1 MRRNRP
7 HAAHAIAGHVL
18 ENSLAAGTSIFHYW
32 LYYWTSFTAVLVL
45 MLLAFWEQSA
55 VPSIENDL
63 EDKAVRGTI
72 AGAICLMILW
82 YCTIQV
88 YITLEMVLL
97 LFIGVSLVLK
107 LVWRGPIVFLKSRN
121 VLTVST
127 CMAPCMSIHTLSWL
141 PQVLILLVMFA
152 EALAIL
158 SRNQRHFRITRALRP
173 YFLLDTYLMAGA
185 RRYFVEHQTVH
196 HVSMSSYITTQDCE
210 TDH

>member
-1 MRRNRP
+1 
-7 HAAHAIAGHVL
+7 
-18 ENSLAAGTSIFHYW
+18 
-32 LYYWTSFTAVLVL
+32 
-45 MLLAFWEQSA
+45 
-55 VPSIENDL
+55 
-63 EDKAVRGTI
+63 
-72 AGAICLMILW
+72 MILW

-107 LVWRGPIVFLKSRN
+107 LVWRGPIDFLKSRN

-196 HVSMSSYITTQDCE
+196 HVECHHTSLHRIVRQIIKCAKYIIDVMFILFFLIGLASLIGKCYFLCDSSFNIMQVSSSSLILIQQ
-210 TDH
+210 

>member
-1 MRRNRP
+1 M
-7 HAAHAIAGHVL
+7 
-18 ENSLAAGTSIFHYW
+18 
-32 LYYWTSFTAVLVL
+32 
-45 MLLAFWEQSA
+45 
-55 VPSIENDL
+55 PSIENDL

-107 LVWRGPIVFLKSRN
+107 LVWRGPIDFLKSRN

-185 RRYFVEHQTVH
+185 RRYFVEHQQYIMYQCH
-196 HVSMSSYITTQDCE
+196 HTSLHRIVRQIIKCAKYIIDVMFILFFLIGLASLIGKCYFLCDSSFNIMQVSSSSLILIQQ
-210 TDH
+210 